1 MGRTAP
7 FTAPATI
14 VRLLGMDNANIFKPL
29 GKLGLAAVA
38 VVVGA
43 IVLYLVAWLH
53 LYIIGGV
60 VWLIQSI
67 F

>member
-1 MGRTAP
+1 MENTN
-7 FTAPATI
+7 
-14 VRLLGMDNANIFKPL
+14 VWKPL
-29 GKLGLAAVA
+29 GKLGLAAIA

-53 LYIIGGV
+53 LYIIAGV